1 VVVAYFWV
9 DYLVQERCSFTNSKP
24 TDGLDFFSYPSLLHF
39 SSTLPFFSGMPC
51 FATLF
56 LFPPVP
62 SFPFSFIHH
71 KGARDDFLF
80 EIGQESTTAK
90 GNLFLSH

>member
-1 VVVAYFWV
+1 
-9 DYLVQERCSFTNSKP
+9 
-24 TDGLDFFSYPSLLHF
+24 
-39 SSTLPFFSGMPC
+39 LPFFSGMPC